1 MLRNKVIIMEQYYE
15 KMLSQRITIATVF
28 QVYLR
33 TSPIKT
39 IIYLLYNLILG
50 LIPIFSVLVSAQFI
64 NYALRIRNEPDV
76 LVSAIQYAALIIL
89 FLIITES
96 GPNINNLLSASM
108 NIKVQYY
115 LEKSMINKV
124 SALEYKHMENRETLD
139 LINRVSGNPTGI
151 YMGIINNVMDIVRF
165 ILSCIGPL
173 TIMFVNAW
181 ISGLAVF
188 ILLVP
193 FAYFAIKNGHIT
205 YKARIEATQKRR
217 IYEYISS
224 ILSGRDTSK
233 ERALFRYADFMNEK
247 YNTEFENARKIEFK
261 PRIKWYFRSGSGGVL
276 SVILTIIII
285 LSLLNPVL
293 TGQMEIGM
301 FTSLIT
307 YFANFILRLS
317 WEFPDLLYNFTRN
330 REIAKD
336 FTKFSELQTNK
347 KLLDVPKP
355 NQHFDSLEFQ
365 NVTFCY
371 PGTSRPILQG
381 LSFYMTKGKHY
392 AFVGENG
399 AGKTTITKLITG
411 LYTNYT
417 GRILI
422 NGKDIRQISPSE
434 IKGLFVEQYQDYAKY
449 SISLADNIAVGD
461 IQSRTDT
468 TFKKKIDSVIQEVG
482 LTDVMK
488 KLPEGVNTPLGKL
501 DENGV
506 DLSGGEWQ
514 RVAMARTAISQAPFK
529 ILDEPTAALDPIQ
542 ENYVYQQ
549 FMKMHDN
556 HTTLL
561 ISHRLGSVKNA
572 DVIFVLSQG
581 HVIQNGNHEQLMGED
596 GLYRTMYEKQKEWY
610 M

>member
-1 MLRNKVIIMEQYYE
+1 MEQYYE
-15 KMLSQRITIATVF
+15 KMLSKRVTIATAF
-28 QVYLR
+28 DVYLR

-50 LIPIFSVLVSAQFI
+50 LIPVLSVLVSAQFI
-64 NYALRIRNEPDV
+64 NYALRISSEPD
-76 LVSAIQYAALIIL
+76 LLGSAIQYAALIIL

-115 LEKSMINKV
+115 LEKSMMNKV
-124 SALEYKHMENRETLD
+124 SALEYKHLENRETLD
-139 LINRVSGNPTGI
+139 LINRVSGNPTGL
-151 YMGIINNVMDIVRF
+151 YMGIITNVISLVRF
-165 ILSCIGPL
+165 VLSCIGPL
-173 TIMFVNAW
+173 MIMFVNAW
-181 ISGLAVF
+181 VSGLAVF

-193 FAYFAIKNGHIT
+193 FAYFAIKNGHKT
-205 YKARIEATQKRR
+205 YEARIEATQKRR
-217 IYEYISS
+217 NYEYISS

-233 ERALFRYADFMNEK
+233 ERTLFGYADFMNEK

-261 PRIKWYFRSGSGGVL
+261 PRIKWYFRSRSGGVL
-276 SVILTIIII
+276 SVILTIIIM
-285 LSLLNPVL
+285 LSMLNPVL

-307 YFANFILRLS
+307 YFANFVLRLS
-317 WEFPDLLYNFTRN
+317 WEFPELLYNFTRN
-330 REIAKD
+330 REITKD
-336 FTKFSELQTNK
+336 FTRFSALQTDK
-347 KLLDVPKP
+347 SLLDVPKP

-371 PGTSRPILQG
+371 PGTTRPILQD
-381 LSFYMTKGKHY
+381 LSFCMTKGKHY

-434 IKGLFVEQYQDYAKY
+434 IKGLFVEQYQDYARY

-461 IQSRTDT
+461 IQNRTDS

-482 LTDVMK
+482 LMDVMQ
-488 KLPEGVNTPLGKL
+488 KLPQGTNTLLGKL
-501 DENGV
+501 DDGSV

-514 RVAMARTAISQAPFK
+514 RVAMARTVISPAPFK
-529 ILDEPTAALDPIQ
+529 ILDEPTAALDPVQ

-549 FMKMHDN
+549 FMKMHNN

-561 ISHRLGSVKNA
+561 ISHRLGSVRNA

-581 HVIQNGNHEQLMGED
+581 HVIQNGNHEQLMAEE